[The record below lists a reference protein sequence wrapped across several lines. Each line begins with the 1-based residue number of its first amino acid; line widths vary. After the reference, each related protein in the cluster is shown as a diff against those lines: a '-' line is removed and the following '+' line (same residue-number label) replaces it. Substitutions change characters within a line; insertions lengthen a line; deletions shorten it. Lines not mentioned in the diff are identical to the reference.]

1 MRFGQ
6 LIIIFTLF
14 VANSFA
20 LEVDEK
26 LTLRIVN
33 TSESKKTVLINRGVE
48 DGLAKGNHAKFFIST
63 GVIARGV
70 CIKLSPTRSV
80 WSIYRLVNADFLR
93 DDQVMKLKITPAV
106 KITKDESRMLVRDD
120 VVDVTKDPRD
130 IGIPLAEGA
139 DDLDVLK
146 STENKTQFVLDDSA
160 ISLLD
165 RNKEIFGM
173 VHFSSYTE
181 KSSPDNN
188 SQDDTTNDI
197 TNLYL
202 QMGLEWFFKTETT
215 WYSRIS
221 FHGSF
226 IMDRRSTMSHQ
237 GGYIKEDSN
246 LFGGGVNLYPTTRP
260 SRVHRFIQYMN
271 YTFTLGSVTSE
282 YGANNSSD
290 SLSGS
295 ILANTFGYGVKYY
308 TSQGIGMRFAVS
320 YTLRGDTYGDDS
332 VGTSYIKTKLGPRFL
347 VGLGYRF

>member
-6 LIIIFTLF
+6 IILF
-14 VANSFA
+14 FMVFVSQSFA

-33 TSESKKTVLINRGVE
+33 TSETKKTILINRGVE
-48 DGLAKGNHAKFFIST
+48 DGLAKGNHAKFFVAS
-63 GVIARGV
+63 GVIARAV

-80 WSIYRLVNADFLR
+80 WSVYRLVNADFLR
-93 DDQVMKLKITPAV
+93 DDQVMKLKITPPV

-139 DDLDVLK
+139 DDLDLLK
-146 STENKTQFVLDDSA
+146 AKDEKTQYVLDDSA
-160 ISLLD
+160 ISLLE

-173 VHFSSYTE
+173 GHFSSYTE
-181 KSSPDNN
+181 KSSPDDN
-188 SQDDTTNDI
+188 SEDTTNDI

-202 QMGLEWFFKTETT
+202 QLGMEWFFKTETT

-221 FHGSF
+221 FHGSY
-226 IMDRRSTMSHQ
+226 ILDRRSTMGHL
-237 GGYIKEDSN
+237 GGYIREDSN
-246 LFGGGVNLYPTTRP
+246 LFGGGINLYPTTRP
-260 SRVHRFIQYMN
+260 SRIHRFIQYLN
-271 YTFTLGSVTSE
+271 YTFSLGSVTSE
-282 YGANNSSD
+282 YGAGDTSD

-308 TSQGIGMRFAVS
+308 TSQGIGMRMAIS
-320 YTLRGDTYGDDS
+320 YTLRGDTYGEDS
-332 VGTSYIKTKLGPRFL
+332 VGTSYIKTKLGPRVM